1 MVKYRNVRTG
11 RILERPTQ
19 DEWLEA
25 STGWERI
32 DEPSLEPAAEDPN
45 ERTDDGWS

>member
-11 RILERPTQ
+11 RILERPSQ

-25 STGWERI
+25 SAGWERI
-32 DEPSLEPAAEDPN
+32 DAPAPEPAGEEMN
-45 ERTDDGWS
+45 EGSND